1 MHAILS
7 AVRDNAGGRSMTPI
21 RAGHALVATNILL
34 LVALVWSHT
43 QSRHSPPLVTDVVQA
58 RLIELVDERGQ
69 IRAQLHIDADGGGN
83 LRLRNG
89 QGEVRVKLGA
99 TTDGAG
105 LLLMDQATEPGVRLA
120 TDRSGPSL
128 KLSDPDKR
136 ERTITP

>member
-1 MHAILS
+1 
-7 AVRDNAGGRSMTPI
+7 
-21 RAGHALVATNILL
+21 
-34 LVALVWSHT
+34 
-43 QSRHSPPLVTDVVQA
+43 VTDLVQA

-69 IRAQLHIDADGGGN
+69 VRAQLHIGADGGGN

-89 QGEVRVKLGA
+89 QGEVRVKLDA
-99 TTDGAG
+99 TVDGAG